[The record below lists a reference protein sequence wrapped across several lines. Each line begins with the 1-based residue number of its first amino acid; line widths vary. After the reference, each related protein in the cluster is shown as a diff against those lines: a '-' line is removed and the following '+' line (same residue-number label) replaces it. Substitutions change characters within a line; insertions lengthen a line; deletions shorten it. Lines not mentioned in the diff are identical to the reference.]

1 LREGDMKSTGVS
13 RGDGLS
19 VSLYTRTAPE
29 AEKEPDVLVVEVNIP
44 LDTLK
49 DFLPPTTGEPV
60 R

>member
-1 LREGDMKSTGVS
+1 MKSTGVS

>member
-1 LREGDMKSTGVS
+1 MKSTGVS

-19 VSLYTRTAPE
+19 VTVYIRTAPE
-29 AEKEPDVLVVEVNIP
+29 AEKQPDVLVVEVNIP